1 MQAPG
6 SASGTKNRTLCVS
19 KVMSNNAYR
28 IYGDVYSGNCY
39 KIKLLMHLL
48 GIEHEWIHVD
58 IMQGE
63 SRTSKFLVMNPNGKV
78 PVIRLPDGRYLFE
91 SNAILNYLAEGTDYL
106 PTDRYE
112 RSQVLQWQFFEQ
124 YSHEP
129 FIATSRYIIRYLGR
143 PPEQEQRLQ
152 EKSTPGYRALDV
164 MERHLSSR
172 PFFVADRYTIAD
184 IALFAYTHVAHEGGF
199 DLSKY
204 NNIRLWLDRVQ
215 KHPRH
220 MEMGS

>member
-1 MQAPG
+1 M
-6 SASGTKNRTLCVS
+6 KNNV
-19 KVMSNNAYR
+19 YR
-28 IYGDVYSGNCY
+28 VYGDIHSGNCY

-48 GIEHEWIHVD
+48 DIGHEWIHVD

-63 SRTSKFLVMNPNGKV
+63 SRTPEFLAMNPNGKV
-78 PVIRLPDGRYLFE
+78 PVVRLPDSRYLFE

-106 PTDRYE
+106 PADRYE
-112 RSQVLQWQFFEQ
+112 RAQVLQWQFFEQ

-143 PPEQEQRLQ
+143 PPEQEQRLR
-152 EKSTPGYRALDV
+152 EKSAPGYRALDV

-184 IALFAYTHVAHEGGF
+184 IALYAYTHVAHEGGF

-204 NNIRLWLDRVQ
+204 IAVKDWLDRVAAQ
-215 KHPRH
+215 PGYVG
-220 MEMGS
+220 MDG

>member
-1 MQAPG
+1 M
-6 SASGTKNRTLCVS
+6 K
-19 KVMSNNAYR
+19 SNVYR
-28 IYGDVYSGNCY
+28 VYGDIHSGNCY

-63 SRTSKFLVMNPNGKV
+63 SRTPEFLAMNPNGKV
-78 PVIRLPDGRYLFE
+78 PVVCLPDGRCLFE

-106 PTDRYE
+106 PADRYE
-112 RSQVLQWQFFEQ
+112 RAQVLQWQFFEQ

-152 EKSTPGYRALDV
+152 EKSAPGYRALDV

-184 IALFAYTHVAHEGGF
+184 IALYAYTHVAHEGGF
-199 DLSKY
+199 DLS
-204 NNIRLWLDRVQ
+204 NFTAVNDWLDRVAAQ
-215 KHPRH
+215 PGYVG
-220 MEMGS
+220 MDG

>member
-1 MQAPG
+1 M
-6 SASGTKNRTLCVS
+6 KNNVYCV
-19 KVMSNNAYR
+19 
-28 IYGDVYSGNCY
+28 YGDIYSGNCY

-48 GIEHEWIHVD
+48 GIEHEWVDVD

-63 SRTSKFLVMNPNGKV
+63 SRTPEFLAMNPNGKV
-78 PVIRLPDGRYLFE
+78 PVVRLPDGRYLSE
-91 SNAILNYLAEGTDYL
+91 SNAILNYLAEGTEYL
-106 PTDRYE
+106 PATRYE
-112 RSQVLQWQFFEQ
+112 RAQVLQWQFFEQ

-152 EKSTPGYRALDV
+152 EKSAPGYRALDV

-184 IALFAYTHVAHEGGF
+184 IALYAYTHVADEGGF

-204 NNIRLWLDRVQ
+204 NNIRVWLGRVEE
-215 KHPRH
+215 HPGHIR
-220 MEMGS
+220 MGD